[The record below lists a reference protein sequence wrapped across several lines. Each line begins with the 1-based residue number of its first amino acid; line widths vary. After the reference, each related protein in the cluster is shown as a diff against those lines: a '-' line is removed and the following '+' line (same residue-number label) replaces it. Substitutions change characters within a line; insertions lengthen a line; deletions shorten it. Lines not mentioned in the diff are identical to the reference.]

1 MALGNTRPRCAEL
14 SAGPG
19 PDTTALPWR
28 VAISQAKRTEL
39 HFWAGV
45 GSQRGAGSG
54 QTPAVAELRAG
65 TFRPF
70 ATAATFLRLRAP
82 LAVD

>member
-1 MALGNTRPRCAEL
+1 MGPGDTCLLVNWNARPINQWSMALGSTRPCCAEL

-45 GSQRGAGSG
+45 GSQRRAGSG
-54 QTPAVAELRAG
+54 QTPA
-65 TFRPF
+65 
-70 ATAATFLRLRAP
+70 
-82 LAVD
+82 